1 MLKMIFLVTGVFF
14 GWTSLTGQSVKNDAR
29 YIADCFKLADDFMDV
44 EKYDSAQY
52 WLNKI
57 HNVLPAK
64 ENSLNNYFL
73 ISRQAEV
80 YYYNNLQQLGLQES
94 RRGLLMAEALND
106 SFLLADSYN
115 FLGLFYMNLD
125 SVDQSIPYYRK
136 GLTYSHQP
144 PYPPLY
150 LSLSKPHH
158 LHGNMAEAFY
168 KKGMYDSAELH
179 YRFSLAKASEIKW
192 DRGIAVAEVGLGD
205 VFLARSRP
213 DSALL
218 YYTAGNQHSLQS
230 DDIDV
235 ALFGYGGMASSSRLL
250 SDQQATEEYIRK
262 GIELLRTYPNINR
275 FFAIIFLNMTADL
288 YRKSGN
294 SKGLVDVLELKSD
307 IENAML
313 DGQNKQ
319 VQTILNAGLE
329 NEKRI
334 LSMQVE
340 EARQK
345 QKLAN
350 SRLLVALAGFA
361 LLAIVFF
368 LYRYYQNQK
377 NQVARIRQ
385 KISQD
390 LHDDIG
396 ASLSS
401 LQIYGEV
408 AEQSLRDQPI
418 KAAEMIRKIKDQSKD
433 IMENM
438 GDIVWSMRTGNTG
451 EVALSVKIRNYAS
464 ELLQERQINFSFVI
478 QPEAEKVLV
487 SMKARKNILLILR
500 ELMNNTAKYSKA
512 NAVVLH
518 IYLQDKNWIM
528 DFRDNGIGLDTK
540 AEYAGNGL
548 NNMRYRCEELNG
560 VYQVEIREGTRFMF
574 IFPVNVLQDT
584 GW

>member
-1 MLKMIFLVTGVFF
+1 
-14 GWTSLTGQSVKNDAR
+14 
-29 YIADCFKLADDFMDV
+29 
-44 EKYDSAQY
+44 
-52 WLNKI
+52 
-57 HNVLPAK
+57 
-64 ENSLNNYFL
+64 
-73 ISRQAEV
+73 
-80 YYYNNLQQLGLQES
+80 
-94 RRGLLMAEALND
+94 
-106 SFLLADSYN
+106 
-115 FLGLFYMNLD
+115 
-125 SVDQSIPYYRK
+125 
-136 GLTYSHQP
+136 
-144 PYPPLY
+144 
-150 LSLSKPHH
+150 
-158 LHGNMAEAFY
+158 
-168 KKGMYDSAELH
+168 
-179 YRFSLAKASEIKW
+179 
-192 DRGIAVAEVGLGD
+192 
-205 VFLARSRP
+205 
-213 DSALL
+213 
-218 YYTAGNQHSLQS
+218 
-230 DDIDV
+230 
-235 ALFGYGGMASSSRLL
+235 MASSSRLL
-250 SDQQATEEYIRK
+250 SDQQAAEEYIRK
-262 GIELLRTYPNINR
+262 GIELLRAYPNINR

-288 YRKSGN
+288 YRKSGDT
-294 SKGLVDVLELKSD
+294 KGLVAVLELKSD

-313 DGQNKQ
+313 NGQNKQ

-408 AEQSLRDQPI
+408 AEQSLRDQPV
-418 KAAEMIRKIKDQSKD
+418 KAAEMIRKIKDQSKE

-438 GDIVWSMRTGNTG
+438 GDIVWSMRTGNIG
-451 EVALSVKIRNYAS
+451 EVSLSAKIRNYAA

-487 SMKARKNILLILR
+487 SMKARKNLLLILR

-512 NAVVLH
+512 NTVALH

-540 AEYAGNGL
+540 AEYTGNGL
-548 NNMRYRCEELNG
+548 NNLRYRSEELNG
-560 VYQVEIREGTRFMF
+560 VYQVDVKEGTRFMF